1 MNFGEQFKRL
11 RPRLVAGFTAAVLTP
26 GLSAG
31 WAIGGEVLKEDL
43 TRRPPVVRVEEQRS
57 ANPSVGMS
65 LNEQLYDL
73 ARLNIERKAGAI
85 DNAEFEIEQQKV
97 LSQPIVP

>member
-43 TRRPPVVRVEEQRS
+43 TSRPQVVHVEERRS
-57 ANPSVGMS
+57 ANPSAGTS
-65 LNEQLYDL
+65 LTEQLYDL

-85 DNAEFEIEQQKV
+85 DNAEFEVEKQKV
-97 LSQPIVP
+97 LAQPITP